1 MTDRPAYYTARDG
14 LIWSAG
20 KHTVRTA
27 DQALE
32 AAPHLIGSAVC
43 AGSDLRARD
52 RIDQLADLI
61 TAIRQARLQKLAA
74 NDTTDNQPRENAA

>member
-1 MTDRPAYYTARDG
+1 MDRPAYYTARDG

-20 KHTVRTA
+20 NHTVRTVDEA
-27 DQALE
+27 FE

-43 AGSDLRARD
+43 ASTPQRAQD

-61 TAIRQARLQKLAA
+61 TAVRQARLQKMAA
-74 NDTTDNQPRENAA
+74 NDTTDNQSEEKAA